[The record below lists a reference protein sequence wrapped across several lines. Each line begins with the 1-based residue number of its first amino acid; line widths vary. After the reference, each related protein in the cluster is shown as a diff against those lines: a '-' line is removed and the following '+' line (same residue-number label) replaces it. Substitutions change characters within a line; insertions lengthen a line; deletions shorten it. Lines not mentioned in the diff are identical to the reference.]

1 MARETLIRPLVT
13 EKTTRLMEQG
23 QFAFVVDKRANKTE
37 IRQAIER
44 EYPGVQVAKV
54 RTMIQRGRSRRQFT
68 RRGMVEGRTAVYKK
82 AIVSL
87 KPDSEEI
94 DFFENI

>member
-1 MARETLIRPLVT
+1 MARDTLIRPLVT
-13 EKTTRLMEQG
+13 EKTTQLMEQG
-23 QFAFVVDKRANKTE
+23 KYAFVVDKRANKTE

-44 EYPGVQVAKV
+44 EYPGAKVAKV
-54 RTMIQRGRSRRQFT
+54 RTMIQRGRLRRQFT
-68 RRGMVEGRTAVYKK
+68 KSGMVQGRTPMYKK

-87 KPDSEEI
+87 KPDSAEI